1 MMARTRPAAAP
12 VSPLMDALRPG
23 VQLLPA
29 FVHLPAKGRGKIG
42 LRAALILS
50 QAYYMSKR
58 TGGGAW
64 EYTPADWMGTTGLS
78 EDQTSRALRV
88 LHDAGYLTRR
98 QLSRVRVM
106 SYTVELSA
114 LEKGL
119 LSCASKTAELRLSI
133 TAESRL
139 CRTAESRLSLYEKG
153 SFLKERGG
161 EGATRRRRADV
172 VPSPPPLSALPGDER
187 TKDAWTAYALE
198 LSPAWV
204 ASKDAAKC
212 WDLME
217 SKGWEDA
224 RGRLYKDWK
233 ARARVL
239 LGIWRDEKGGA
250 AAEAKAEERAKVAA
264 AAAGS
269 IAGELADARARL
281 DALTARAASGDW
293 EAVKEGERAW
303 RAANP
308 RTFAAYLDG
317 KRPREWAQKIAALP
331 SSKPATA
338 RTPPRR

>member
-1 MMARTRPAAAP
+1 MMARPRPAAAP

-29 FVHLPAKGRGKIG
+29 FVYLPAKGRGKIG

-58 TGGGAW
+58 TGGGPW
-64 EYTPADWMGTTGLS
+64 EYTPAEWSGSTGLS

-88 LHDAGYLTRR
+88 LVDAGYLTRR

-106 SYTVELSA
+106 AYTVELSA

-119 LSCASKTAELRLSI
+119 LSCVSKTAVSRLSI
-133 TAESRL
+133 TADLRL
-139 CRTAESRLSLYEKG
+139 CKPAVSRLSLYEKG

-161 EGATRRRRADV
+161 EGATRRKRADA
-172 VPSPPPLSALPGDER
+172 VPPAPLSALPGDER
-187 TKDAWTAYALE
+187 TKDAWMAYASE

-224 RGRLYKDWK
+224 RGRPFKDWK

-239 LGIWRDEKGGA
+239 LGIWREEKGGA

-281 DALTARAASGDW
+281 DALTERAAAGDW

-317 KRPREWAQKIAALP
+317 KRPREWAQNIAALP
-331 SSKPATA
+331 SGKPATA